1 MSFPPVF
8 SALVVL
14 CQTLSFIAVA
24 RGRESLPF
32 LLVDTRLIVDE
43 STTVMHVVYQ
53 VSIQWLSDHEAGMTT
68 IVLVVII
75 INSRD

>member
-1 MSFPPVF
+1 M
-8 SALVVL
+8 VVL
-14 CQTLSFIAVA
+14 CQTLSFPMIAVA

-43 STTVMHVVYQ
+43 STTVTHVVYQ

-75 INSRD
+75 INSGD